1 MVGRKTNI
9 DHKYVNRHMGKAT
22 RTEWR
27 DCVSLLYLI
36 DMTER

>member
-1 MVGRKTNI
+1 MVGRETNI
-9 DHKYVNRHMGKAT
+9 DHWYISRHMGKAT
-22 RTEWR
+22 GAERR